1 MTTDIYYRYFVFSR
15 TQMEDIKSREDKLG
29 RIPRFGKVIVNGVSK
44 EYTDILTDMK
54 KAVYPDTIK
63 ITEGDIRKLV
73 YTE

>member
-15 TQMEDIKSREDKLG
+15 TQMEDIKRREDKLG

>member
-15 TQMEDIKSREDKLG
+15 TQMEDIKRREDKLG
-29 RIPRFGKVIVNGVSK
+29 RVHRFGKVIVNGVSK

>member
-1 MTTDIYYRYFVFSR
+1 MNTDIYYRYFVFSR
-15 TQMEDIKSREDKLG
+15 TQMEDIKRREDKLG

>member
-15 TQMEDIKSREDKLG
+15 NQMEDIKRREDKLG

>member
-15 TQMEDIKSREDKLG
+15 TQMEDIKRREDKLG
-29 RIPRFGKVIVNGVSK
+29 RVPRFGKVIVNGVSK

-63 ITEGDIRKLV
+63 ITEGDIPKLV

>member
-1 MTTDIYYRYFVFSR
+1 MSTDIYYRYFVFSR
-15 TQMEDIKSREDKLG
+15 TQMEDIKRREDKLG
-29 RIPRFGKVIVNGVSK
+29 RVPRFGKVIVNGVSK

>member
-15 TQMEDIKSREDKLG
+15 TQMEDIKRREDKLG
-29 RIPRFGKVIVNGVSK
+29 RVPRFGKVIVNGVSK

-63 ITEGDIRKLV
+63 ITEGNIRKLV